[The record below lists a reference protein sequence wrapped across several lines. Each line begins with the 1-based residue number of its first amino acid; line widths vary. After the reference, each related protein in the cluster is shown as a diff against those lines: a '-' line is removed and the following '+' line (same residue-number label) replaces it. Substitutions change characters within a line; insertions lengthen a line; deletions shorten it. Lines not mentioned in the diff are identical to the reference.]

1 MRDHG
6 WCHVFNLGVGQRQIL
21 PDEQTVKLNMA
32 NLMIVVAL
40 AFALIA
46 GLTWFTFLRPVP
58 VQTAMGTI
66 RSKSFKPAGE
76 YWQQPVG
83 NRDGFWTATRIPIA
97 ECYIFGIQ
105 VDGRAG
111 EARVSL
117 NTGAAQAFNVGQR
130 VWIEYVERGFPPIWK
145 RDYVSEMKRAD

>member
-1 MRDHG
+1 
-6 WCHVFNLGVGQRQIL
+6 
-21 PDEQTVKLNMA
+21 VKLNVT
-32 NLMIVVAL
+32 NVMIVVAL
-40 AFALIA
+40 VFALIA
-46 GLTWFTFLRPVP
+46 GLIWFTFLRPVP
-58 VQTAMGTI
+58 VQTAVGII

-111 EARVSL
+111 EARASL
-117 NTGAAQAFNVGQR
+117 NIVTAQAFNVGQR
-130 VWIEYVERGFPPIWK
+130 VQIEYVERGLPLIWK
-145 RDYVSEMKRAD
+145 RVYVTEMRRAD